1 MEKQTDKL
9 KCSLARQHDFNLFE
23 TFKMFDTEEK
33 GYINQEEFIHQLL
46 AHTQK
51 QYNRVLKEQ
60 ASLIFNRYNVNEDR
74 MLTYTE
80 FCQLFIP
87 HSDIQLQD
95 ELIQRRP
102 FAQMSQ
108 ETADIL

>member
-51 QYNRVLKEQ
+51 
-60 ASLIFNRYNVNEDR
+60 
-74 MLTYTE
+74 
-80 FCQLFIP
+80 
-87 HSDIQLQD
+87 
-95 ELIQRRP
+95 
-102 FAQMSQ
+102 
-108 ETADIL
+108 